1 MNPLDFHELLLWSTI
16 IAIVILAVIT
26 GRWINRFLTYRAH
39 RRALDELRR
48 RAIESHPG
56 GEAAGTHLSALPCE
70 ARSPKA

>member
-39 RRALDELRR
+39 RRALDE
-48 RAIESHPG
+48 P
-56 GEAAGTHLSALPCE
+56 AAGP
-70 ARSPKA
+70 